1 MSPGS
6 QGPAA
11 AAAGTDVDVDAI
23 FSAILPGWTG
33 RRLKRTFPR
42 HVRVL
47 LELSGAVAD
56 LAALVRY
63 GRTFRLLQPSQR
75 EALLNRMAH
84 HRWAWPRALV
94 QWWKLVA
101 LVTWL
106 PPEDS
111 GDAAR
116 RLSA

>member
-1 MSPGS
+1 M
-6 QGPAA
+6 
-11 AAAGTDVDVDAI
+11 DAI
-23 FSAILPGWTG
+23 FIAILPGWHG

-42 HVRVL
+42 HVRL
-47 LELSGAVAD
+47 ALKLSGAVAD
-56 LAALVRY
+56 LVALVRH

-75 EALLNRMAH
+75 EELLNRMAH

-111 GDAAR
+111 TDADR
-116 RLSA
+116 RLGA